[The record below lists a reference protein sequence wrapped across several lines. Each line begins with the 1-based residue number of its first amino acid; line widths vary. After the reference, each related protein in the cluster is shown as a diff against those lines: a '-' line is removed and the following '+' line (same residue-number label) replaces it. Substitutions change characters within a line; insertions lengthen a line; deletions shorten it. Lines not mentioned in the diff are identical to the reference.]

1 MSVPLFRPIP
11 AKIAT
16 DTHEIDVSSASVQE
30 NGMKELQEIFWNEGE
45 EEYLRGFRSTL
56 MILGRLIIMS
66 ISVILD
72 LINGLET
79 MLPSTLPVQR

>member
-1 MSVPLFRPIP
+1 
-11 AKIAT
+11 
-16 DTHEIDVSSASVQE
+16 
-30 NGMKELQEIFWNEGE
+30 MKELQEIFGNDGE
-45 EEYLRGFRSTL
+45 EEYLRDFRSTL

>member
-1 MSVPLFRPIP
+1 
-11 AKIAT
+11 
-16 DTHEIDVSSASVQE
+16 
-30 NGMKELQEIFWNEGE
+30 MKELQEIFGNEGE
-45 EEYLRGFRSTL
+45 EEHLRDFRSTL

>member
-11 AKIAT
+11 AKFAT
-16 DTHEIDVSSASVQE
+16 DTHEIDVSSASVLE
-30 NGMKELQEIFWNEGE
+30 NGMKELQEIFGNDGE
-45 EEYLRGFRSTL
+45 EEYLRGFHSTL